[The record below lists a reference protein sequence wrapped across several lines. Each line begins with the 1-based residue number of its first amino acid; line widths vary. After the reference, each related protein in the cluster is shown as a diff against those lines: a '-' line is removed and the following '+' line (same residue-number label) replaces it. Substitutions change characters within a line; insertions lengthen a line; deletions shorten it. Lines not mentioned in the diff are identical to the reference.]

1 MINDCMWWASRI
13 RTDCPGSVM
22 SGCCAEFQST
32 LHCYDTRG
40 LRCWQRHGE
49 CALPTLRFRRPMDFD
64 GDCPQTG
71 RCRRPS
77 MVVIMDT
84 CNSCKAHSVPMTT
97 PASDM
102 YGHTENHCTY
112 DTARRCSNK
121 SPPKFVFLK
130 SHNTSS
136 SPSAYASFEL
146 PRSSKSMAW
155 MMDPLRVSVGPLLRD
170 TVPEYN
176 NNNQNNK

>member
-1 MINDCMWWASRI
+1 MRNSRLHSTVTI
-13 RTDCPGSVM
+13 QEACVAGSVM
-22 SGCCAEFQST
+22 VNEHYVR
-32 LHCYDTRG
+32 L
-40 LRCWQRHGE
+40 
-49 CALPTLRFRRPMDFD
+49 RRPMDFD

-71 RCRRPS
+71 RCRRPP

-102 YGHTENHCTY
+102 YGHTEKHIRYST
-112 DTARRCSNK
+112 SLFNK

-136 SPSAYASFEL
+136 STSAYASFEL

-155 MMDPLRVSVGPLLRD
+155 ILSVGPLLRD